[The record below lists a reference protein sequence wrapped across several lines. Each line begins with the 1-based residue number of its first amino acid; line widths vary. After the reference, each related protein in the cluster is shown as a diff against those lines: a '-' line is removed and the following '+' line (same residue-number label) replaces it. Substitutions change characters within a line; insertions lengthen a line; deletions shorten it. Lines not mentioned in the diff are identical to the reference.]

1 MAQQLSPPPP
11 APGEGQ
17 SHRSVLVAIGA
28 LLLGMLL
35 AALDQTI
42 VSTALPTIVSELGG
56 LDHLSWVVTAYLLAA
71 TAATP
76 LWGKLGDQY
85 GRKKLFQT
93 AIVIF
98 LIGSALCGI
107 AQNMPQL
114 IGFRALQGLGGGG
127 LMVLSMAIVGD
138 LVTPRERGKYQ
149 GLFGAVF
156 GVTSVLGP
164 LLGGFFTEHLSWRWV
179 FYINLPIG
187 VVALVVIAAV
197 LHIPVRREKHT
208 IDYLGTFLIASVAT
222 ALVLV
227 ASLGG
232 TTWAWSSPQIIALAV
247 LAVVLL
253 VAFIAVERRAVEP
266 VLPLKL
272 FRIRTFS
279 LVAVIS
285 FVIGFAMFGAMTYLP
300 TFLQVVHDITPTMSG
315 VHMLPMVFGLL
326 ITSTA
331 SGQIVS
337 RTGRWKVF
345 PLAGTALTAVGLLLL
360 HNLDENSSTWLMSA
374 YFFVFG
380 AGLGLVMQVLVLVAQ
395 NSVSYQDLGVATSG
409 ATFFRSIGSAFGVA
423 IFGTIFANRL
433 TGQLTDAL
441 AGQSLPS
448 GVDAGRLAADPRA
461 IGQLPADLRPGVLG
475 AYSTSITD
483 VFLYAVPV
491 VLLAFVL
498 AWFLRED
505 KLQGSVT
512 APDSRPDPRL
522 QPRRALLVR
531 RVRPRAVGA
540 GHPGG
545 PPRDLR
551 EDHRAGRLRP
561 AARGQLAAPAD
572 QAARHRRTRAAR
584 RDRSRTAA
592 CDHRRGPA
600 GRGTRTGPPG
610 GPADDP
616 HRRGGRGRRPPL
628 PGPRGLPGRAPRRLV
643 GPRAPDRPGQT
654 RQRTDRRGQR
664 IDQGAPALPDA
675 SPRPRGPPAPRRA
688 RGPPPGPRRPG
699 RPRPPA
705 PARLTRPPGPP
716 GGTVRH
722 IAAGR
727 VTAPWR
733 TSAPRTGYGGGTP
746 ATSRYPCFVYSPRAS
761 TRSWRVSSRSS
772 RTPYDL
778 AASSTAASSSPPPP
792 VPRNPGRTYTRV
804 SSAVPGPAASVST
817 SPAQLAALLPYR
829 PTTNCP
835 VGGTSR
841 PAPSSASPSAISSAV
856 AGRCQ

>member
-1 MAQQLSPPPP
+1 
-11 APGEGQ
+11 
-17 SHRSVLVAIGA
+17 
-28 LLLGMLL
+28 
-35 AALDQTI
+35 
-42 VSTALPTIVSELGG
+42 
-56 LDHLSWVVTAYLLAA
+56 AYLLAA

-98 LIGSALCGI
+98 LIGSALCGV

-187 VVALVVIAAV
+187 VVALGVIAAV
-197 LHIPVRREKHT
+197 LNIPVRREKHT
-208 IDYLGTFLIASVAT
+208 IDYLGTFLIAAVAT
-222 ALVLV
+222 SLVLI

-232 TTWAWSSPQIIALAV
+232 TTWAWGSPQIIVLAV

-253 VAFIAVERRAVEP
+253 VAFIAAERRAVEP

-272 FRIRTFS
+272 FRIRTFT

-345 PLAGTALTAVGLLLL
+345 PVLGTALTTVGLLLL
-360 HNLDENSSTWLMSA
+360 HRLDESSSTWLMSV

-409 ATFFRSIGSAFGVA
+409 ATFFRSIGAAFGVA
-423 IFGTIFANRL
+423 VFGTIFTNRL

-441 AGQSLPS
+441 AGQPLPP
-448 GVDAGRLAADPRA
+448 GIDAGSLAADPRA
-461 IGQLPADLRPGVLG
+461 LGQLPADLRPGVLS

-483 VFLYAVPV
+483 VFLYAAPV

-505 KLQGSVT
+505 KLRGSVT
-512 APDSRPDPRL
+512 APDTSQTLASNPVERSSYDECA
-522 QPRRALLVR
+522 RALSVLATREGRREIYEKITARAGYDLLPAASWLLLRIKRHGTVEPARLAETAPVPLHVITDAARQVEERGLARREGLQMILTDSGAEAVVRLSQAREDSLAELLGDWWGPERPTDLVQLVHELTAEVSGSTR
-531 RVRPRAVGA
+531 ERP
-540 GHPGG
+540 HSPT
-545 PPRDLR
+545 PPRDHEAHL
-551 EDHRAGRLRP
+551 
-561 AARGQLAAPAD
+561 
-572 QAARHRRTRAAR
+572 R
-584 RDRSRTAA
+584 RDEREAHSRAL
-592 CDHRRGPA
+592 
-600 GRGTRTGPPG
+600 
-610 GPADDP
+610 DDP
-616 HRRGGRGRRPPL
+616 DDHGHPH
-628 PGPRGLPGRAPRRLV
+628 
-643 GPRAPDRPGQT
+643 
-654 RQRTDRRGQR
+654 
-664 IDQGAPALPDA
+664 
-675 SPRPRGPPAPRRA
+675 PPA
-688 RGPPPGPRRPG
+688 
-699 RPRPPA
+699 
-705 PARLTRPPGPP
+705 
-716 GGTVRH
+716 
-722 IAAGR
+722 
-727 VTAPWR
+727 
-733 TSAPRTGYGGGTP
+733 
-746 ATSRYPCFVYSPRAS
+746 
-761 TRSWRVSSRSS
+761 
-772 RTPYDL
+772 
-778 AASSTAASSSPPPP
+778 
-792 VPRNPGRTYTRV
+792 
-804 SSAVPGPAASVST
+804 
-817 SPAQLAALLPYR
+817 
-829 PTTNCP
+829 
-835 VGGTSR
+835 
-841 PAPSSASPSAISSAV
+841 
-856 AGRCQ
+856 